1 LEELKKVIP
10 EAFTEGKIDAEKFFA
25 ALGDDIDSRP
35 ERYSFS
41 WAGKKDAIRIL
52 QTTSRG
58 TLKPAKDESVN
69 WNETQNLF
77 IEGDNL
83 EVLKLLYKSYFGQV
97 KMIYIDPPYNT
108 GNDFVYYDDYSDPLD
123 TYLKVTGQK
132 DENGNRRSS
141 NSETNGRYHSAWLSM
156 MYPRLFVARQLLQED
171 GVIFV
176 SIDDKEVFNLRLIMN
191 EIFGEE
197 NFVSQL
203 VWKSRQIVD
212 SRPQSGVSSDHEYVL
227 VYGKTQNVRI
237 RGKEIDKSKYSNPDD
252 DPRGSWMS
260 NSILGLATKSQRPNL
275 HYDIKDPKT
284 GISFSCP
291 QETGWRYSKE
301 TMQEKISDGRIVFP
315 AKPEG
320 RPREKKFLSE
330 LANDYTGFSSVL
342 HQDVGFT
349 LHGTRELRDILEENL
364 FPFPKPVSLIHA
376 LIEQGADEPDSIVM
390 DFFSGS
396 CTTAHAVLKLNH
408 AYGGNRRFIMVQL
421 PEPTELED
429 FPTIADIGKERI
441 RRVIKKL
448 QDETN
453 GQLDLKDRDTPEDL
467 GFKVFKLSSSNYQ
480 LWENV
485 DGETDPDVYKDLL
498 QGQDDP
504 LVNGWKEEDVLYEIA
519 LKEGYSLNAVIE
531 KEKVG
536 SLTVYRIDDPERE
549 QTFQVCLE
557 KKLTL
562 DALKPLN
569 LKKDDLF
576 ICRNIALDDT
586 IAANLALQCRLMV
599 I

>member
-1 LEELKKVIP
+1 
-10 EAFTEGKIDAEKFFA
+10 
-25 ALGDDIDSRP
+25 
-35 ERYSFS
+35 
-41 WAGKKDAIRIL
+41 
-52 QTTSRG
+52 
-58 TLKPAKDESVN
+58 
-69 WNETQNLF
+69 
-77 IEGDNL
+77 
-83 EVLKLLYKSYFGQV
+83 
-97 KMIYIDPPYNT
+97 
-108 GNDFVYYDDYSDPLD
+108 
-123 TYLKVTGQK
+123 
-132 DENGNRRSS
+132 
-141 NSETNGRYHSAWLSM
+141 
-156 MYPRLFVARQLLQED
+156 
-171 GVIFV
+171 
-176 SIDDKEVFNLRLIMN
+176 
-191 EIFGEE
+191 
-197 NFVSQL
+197 
-203 VWKSRQIVD
+203 
-212 SRPQSGVSSDHEYVL
+212 
-227 VYGKTQNVRI
+227 
-237 RGKEIDKSKYSNPDD
+237 
-252 DPRGSWMS
+252 
-260 NSILGLATKSQRPNL
+260 
-275 HYDIKDPKT
+275 
-284 GISFSCP
+284 
-291 QETGWRYSKE
+291 
-301 TMQEKISDGRIVFP
+301 
-315 AKPEG
+315 
-320 RPREKKFLSE
+320 
-330 LANDYTGFSSVL
+330 
-342 HQDVGFT
+342 
-349 LHGTRELRDILEENL
+349 
-364 FPFPKPVSLIHA
+364 
-376 LIEQGADEPDSIVM
+376 M